1 MISHQGA
8 LVTTSGLSSGLGPG
22 DGELDQGARVGA
34 IGPGGNRDVSVSEVG
49 ICTLDGGAAG
59 PRAAAQGAAVP
70 PGGGAVVGCPVAVA
84 HGALVPG
91 PAAAGA
97 LGRGWDVDEVCAVCG
112 GGMALGSRSQL
123 KREPKG
129 KCCTTGNLER
139 TSALYILI
147 MP

>member
-1 MISHQGA
+1 M
-8 LVTTSGLSSGLGPG
+8 
-22 DGELDQGARVGA
+22 GA
-34 IGPGGNRDVSVSEVG
+34 IGPGGNRDVSVSDVG
-49 ICTLDGGAAG
+49 IGALDGGTAG

-70 PGGGAVVGCPVAVA
+70 PGGGAVVAVA
-84 HGALVPG
+84 QGALVPG

-97 LGRGWDVDEVCAVCG
+97 FGRGWDVDEVCAVCG
-112 GGMALGSRSQL
+112 GGIALGSRSQL

-147 MP
+147 MPWRFINHIK